1 MLNRRQRQMC
11 IRDSGSPAL
20 KLETMRPFAGQRQAS
35 RVFVAACFGAWRE
48 AVFGAVAFVGLAAG
62 LVTGSGLALLV

>member
-1 MLNRRQRQMC
+1 
-11 IRDSGSPAL
+11 
-20 KLETMRPFAGQRQAS
+20 MRPFAGQRQAS

-48 AVFGAVAFVGLAAG
+48 VVFGAVAFVGLAVG